1 MAINKVV
8 LTGRLTKDAELR
20 STASG
25 NDVTSFTVAVDGINK
40 DSTNFITC
48 VAWNQAAKF
57 VTTYCKKGSL
67 VAIDGRLQTRSFDR
81 KDGTKASVTEVVVER
96 VENYSP
102 KEVVDE
108 SPADHVAAPVVKRD
122 NPFADEDDLPF

>member
-40 DSTNFITC
+40 DSTNFINC
-48 VAWNQAAKF
+48 VAWNTQAKF
-57 VTTYCKKGSL
+57 ITTYCKKGTL
-67 VAIDGRLQTRSFDR
+67 VAIDGRLQTRNFDR
-81 KDGTKASVTEVVVER
+81 RDGSKATVTEVVVER

-102 KEVVDE
+102 KDNTPEEQVLPE
-108 SPADHVAAPVVKRD
+108 ATPVVND
-122 NPFADEDDLPF
+122 NPFEDSELPF

>member
-40 DSTNFITC
+40 DSTNFINC

-57 VTTYCKKGSL
+57 ITTYCKKGSL
-67 VAIDGRLQTRSFDR
+67 VAIDGRLQTRNFDR
-81 KDGTKASVTEVVVER
+81 RDGSKATVTEVVVER

-102 KEVVDE
+102 KDNTPEEQVLPE
-108 SPADHVAAPVVKRD
+108 AAPVVND
-122 NPFADEDDLPF
+122 NPFEDSDLPF